1 MVNLLTR
8 YSTVSQDND
17 YRQAP
22 FIVKDIEQLMPT
34 CLVFQDIHCKPF
46 PGNHGDRSNNGHIP
60 SIISITAQVVISQSK
75 VALQNTSLF
84 FKWLNKASYPP
95 RLASVWRQYC
105 RFGLVPPD
113 TRPSG
118 LARELAN
125 LISLS
130 TKNNLDATTWSWIGS
145 CYYCKTLLTQI
156 EMMVHI
162 MSKMGGWAWRCGGE
176 DAILFS
182 LSPTH
187 SVPTAH
193 ILKHTCSIH
202 SSEIRDSVPILGFWS
217 YSHTVLGKCDG
228 MFFFHTHFHQNG
240 LSPLPTTP
248 PTPLPT

>member
-46 PGNHGDRSNNGHIP
+46 PWNHGDRTNNGHIP

-130 TKNNLDATTWSWIGS
+130 TKNNLGATTWSWIGS

-162 MSKMGGWAWRCGGE
+162 MSKMGGWARRCGGKMQCC
-176 DAILFS
+176 F
-182 LSPTH
+182 
-187 SVPTAH
+187 
-193 ILKHTCSIH
+193 
-202 SSEIRDSVPILGFWS
+202 
-217 YSHTVLGKCDG
+217 
-228 MFFFHTHFHQNG
+228 HFHP
-240 LSPLPTTP
+240 LTPSPLPTSWSTLAP
-248 PTPLPT
+248 SIHLKSGILY